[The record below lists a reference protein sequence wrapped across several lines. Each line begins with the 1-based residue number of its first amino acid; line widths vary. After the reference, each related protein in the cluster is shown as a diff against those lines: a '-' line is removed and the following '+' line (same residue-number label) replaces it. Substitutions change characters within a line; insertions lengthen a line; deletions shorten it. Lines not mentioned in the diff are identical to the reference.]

1 MMKLNLHKR
10 LFNDTYYPLL
20 FDYSH
25 RWEVYRGS
33 SGSGKSQFIA
43 QKIIIKALNEQR
55 RVLVC
60 RDTGTTIKQTV
71 FKLFE
76 DTLKMFKIFE
86 FCSINK
92 TDRTITLPNGSEI
105 IFTGLDSETK
115 LLSLQNISDIFI
127 EEVYEVKKDI
137 VEQLNLRMRG
147 KAPNQQI
154 FMAFNPISA
163 KHWLYDFC
171 EINNPDSF
179 LYTVTTYKDN
189 RFLSDAYV
197 KSLIDMKRTNPK
209 KARVFVDGEWGV
221 LIDDVVLPNHSI
233 EEFNI
238 QELLKNPKIEVRAGM
253 DIGYIDPTAIVLSLY
268 DKENKTIYIADSF
281 YERGATLDEIAQAA
295 RDMGLHKKK
304 IYCDSA
310 DPRAIAFFNQQ
321 GLRVE
326 GAKKGK
332 NSVKTGISFLQ
343 NHKIIC
349 HNKKECKNVA
359 AELENYVYLRDKKTN
374 QLIEDKTD
382 HDYSHSIDALRY
394 AYSDIYTQGL
404 ILMDKSIFSL

>member
-33 SGSGKSQFIA
+33 AGSGKSHFIA
-43 QKIIIKALNEQR
+43 QKIIIKALQEKR
-55 RVLVC
+55 RVLIC
-60 RDTGTTIKQTV
+60 RNTGTTIRETV

-76 DTLKMFKIFE
+76 ENLQKLKIYNE
-86 FCSINK
+86 CSINK
-92 TDRTITLPNGSEI
+92 TNRTITLPSGSEL

-154 FMAFNPISA
+154 FMAFNPISS
-163 KHWLYDFC
+163 KHWLYEFC
-171 EINNPDSF
+171 EINPPESF
-179 LYTVTTYKDN
+179 RYTVTTYKDN
-189 RFLSDAYV
+189 RFLSDAYI
-197 KSLIDMKRTNPK
+197 KSLIDMKTQNPK
-209 KARVFVDGEWGV
+209 KARVYVDGEWGV

-253 DIGYIDPTAIVLSLY
+253 DMGYVDPTTIVLSLY
-268 DKENKTIYIADSF
+268 DKENKIIYIADAF

-343 NHKIIC
+343 NHKIVC
-349 HNKKECKNVA
+349 HNKKKCKEVA
-359 AELENYVYLRDKKTN
+359 AELENYVYLRDK
-374 QLIEDKTD
+374 LGHLMEDKTD
-382 HDYSHSIDALRY
+382 HDYSHAIDALRY
-394 AYSDIYTQGL
+394 AYSDIYAQGL

>member
-33 SGSGKSQFIA
+33 AGSGKSHFIA
-43 QKIIIKALNEQR
+43 QKIIIKALQEKR
-55 RVLVC
+55 RVLIC
-60 RDTGTTIKQTV
+60 RNTGTTIRETV

-76 DTLKMFKIFE
+76 ENLQKLKIYNE
-86 FCSINK
+86 CSINK
-92 TDRTITLPNGSEI
+92 TNRTITLPSGSEL

-154 FMAFNPISA
+154 FMAFNPISS
-163 KHWLYDFC
+163 KHWLYEFC
-171 EINNPDSF
+171 EINPPESF
-179 LYTVTTYKDN
+179 RYTVTTYKDN
-189 RFLSDAYV
+189 RFLSDAYI
-197 KSLIDMKRTNPK
+197 KSLIDMKTQNPK
-209 KARVFVDGEWGV
+209 KARVYVDGEWGV

-253 DIGYIDPTAIVLSLY
+253 DMGYVDPTTIVLSLY
-268 DKENKTIYIADSF
+268 DKENKIIYIADAF

-326 GAKKGK
+326 GAKK
-332 NSVKTGISFLQ
+332 S
-343 NHKIIC
+343 
-349 HNKKECKNVA
+349 
-359 AELENYVYLRDKKTN
+359 
-374 QLIEDKTD
+374 
-382 HDYSHSIDALRY
+382 
-394 AYSDIYTQGL
+394 
-404 ILMDKSIFSL
+404 